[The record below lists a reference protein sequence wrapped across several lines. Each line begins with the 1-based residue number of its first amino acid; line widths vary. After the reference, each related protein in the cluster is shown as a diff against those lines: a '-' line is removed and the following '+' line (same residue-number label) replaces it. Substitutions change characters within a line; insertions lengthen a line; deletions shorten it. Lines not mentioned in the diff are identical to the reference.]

1 MTLCKFKLQQYMLG
15 AGLEHVRRINA
26 GLAETLEA
34 DVFPPFADPDRVL
47 QHTRT
52 GVVAEDGES
61 VDSAAGEA
69 DAGVTAARAPVLSPT
84 AQVFAALME
93 EVYEGWFDECFKR
106 CATMD
111 VSVSEVVNGE
121 PIDGCSD
128 LVIAFQKAMRGCG
141 SLEVVA
147 ASASGAPPRALIR
160 NLSDESNAEDH
171 GAAQRE
177 RDGLWKTA
185 HMERKKYVNIFTVPR
200 LTKEALTG
208 AYQKCTMF
216 KYAGGKDSNRAFVCS
231 ADLLCEHPTE
241 PWSRLASPPDTVLRA
256 VCDWMKEFK
265 GAHDFIVLFD
275 GRSKENVF
283 RLHTHT
289 WPDEPMARSSSCSTQ
304 GGTQPSLVR
313 DARSHSAPRTSSQL
327 WCTPHFPE
335 HSSAPSL
342 DPASTPWVR
351 PRHTTPRILASRF
364 AHVEAFLV

>member
-1 MTLCKFKLQQYMLG
+1 
-15 AGLEHVRRINA
+15 
-26 GLAETLEA
+26 
-34 DVFPPFADPDRVL
+34 
-47 QHTRT
+47 
-52 GVVAEDGES
+52 
-61 VDSAAGEA
+61 
-69 DAGVTAARAPVLSPT
+69 
-84 AQVFAALME
+84 ME
-93 EVYEGWFDECFKR
+93 EVYEGRFDECFKR

-111 VSVSEVVNGE
+111 WSVSEVVNGE
-121 PIDGCSD
+121 PIEGCSD

-185 HMERKKYVNIFTVPR
+185 HMERGKYVNIFTVPR

-275 GRSKENVF
+275 GRSKENLF
-283 RLHTHT
+283 WLHTH
-289 WPDEPMARSSSCSTQ
+289 MAGRAHGTQLLLLYTGRNTTQLGQRRKVALSAQNVESVLVYSPFSRTLISTKPRSSFNALGETSTHDTTYSGITFRAR
-304 GGTQPSLVR
+304 GGI
-313 DARSHSAPRTSSQL
+313 PRLS
-327 WCTPHFPE
+327 
-335 HSSAPSL
+335 
-342 DPASTPWVR
+342 
-351 PRHTTPRILASRF
+351 
-364 AHVEAFLV
+364 